1 MPVDATPATP
11 PHIDIVFD
19 PHVALAL
26 LLVLVALAIVFVVTL
41 IPVEESDRGRR

>member
-1 MPVDATPATP
+1 MPVDATPAAS

-26 LLVLVALAIVFVVTL
+26 LLMVVALAIVFVMTL
-41 IPVEESDRGRR
+41 IPVEENRRGRR

>member
-1 MPVDATPATP
+1 MSDQPPDL

-26 LLVLVALAIVFVVTL
+26 LLIFLALAIVFFVTM
-41 IPVEESDRGRR
+41 IPDHDRE